1 MRYLIAG
8 IAVFCMLIS
17 GARVES
23 QSLIPPPPGNV
34 KVTVEFRRTGQTT
47 QSGGDVRGTGPG
59 GTIVQVTPQGVRGSA
74 QVRAQESQQR
84 VRQTVVSF
92 LFVQDGAEGRLA
104 VVEQSPEVVWFQQ
117 YAQRFSYITAGV
129 VFRDVGTSFLVR
141 PTILPSK
148 QIRLKITPQL
158 SYRTGEGEGTIEL
171 VDAST
176 EIVVQSGQ
184 PFAIGGS
191 DRDNEVVRQF
201 LIGYERV
208 NRTGQ
213 VSIILTAEAP

>member
-1 MRYLIAG
+1 MRCLIAG

-47 QSGGDVRGTGPG
+47 QSGGDLRGTGPG
-59 GTIVQVTPQGVRGSA
+59 GTIIQVTPQGVRGSA

-84 VRQTVVSF
+84 VRQTVASF

-117 YAQRFSYITAGV
+117 YVRRFNYITAGV
-129 VFRDVGTSFLVR
+129 VFREVGTSFLVR
-141 PTILPSK
+141 PTLLPNK
-148 QIRLKITPQL
+148 TIRLKITPQL

-176 EIVVQSGQ
+176 EVVVQSGQ
-184 PFAIGGS
+184 PVTIGGS
-191 DRDNEVVRQF
+191 DRDGEVVRQF
-201 LIGYERV
+201 LLGYERV

>member
-1 MRYLIAG
+1 MRCLIAG

-17 GARVES
+17 GARVEG

-34 KVTVEFRRTGQTT
+34 KVSVEFRRTGQTT
-47 QSGGDVRGTGPG
+47 QSGGDLRGTGPG

-74 QVRAQESQQR
+74 QVRLQESQQR
-84 VRQTVVSF
+84 VRQTVASF
-92 LFVQDGAEGRLA
+92 LFVQDGAEGRLT

-117 YAQRFSYITAGV
+117 YARRFNYITAGV
-129 VFRDVGTSFLVR
+129 VFREVGTSFLVR
-141 PTILPSK
+141 PTLLPNK
-148 QIRLKITPQL
+148 NIRLKITPQL
-158 SYRTGEGEGTIEL
+158 SYRTGEGEGSIEL

-176 EIVVQSGQ
+176 EVVVQSGQ

-213 VSIILTAEAP
+213 VSIVLTAEAP